1 MSWSPNG
8 RGLFC
13 DIPLPSRNNHGKLRK
28 NTEQSV
34 NIREVS
40 LFLRGFR
47 DR

>member
-1 MSWSPNG
+1 MSRLPNG

-28 NTEQSV
+28 NTERSV
-34 NIREVS
+34 IIREFS